1 MKPIRS
7 PFIDAFL
14 FVFGIQAHA
23 QPEND
28 PSRWDWKM
36 AEHYFDGGIYS
47 MSSHGPELFIGG
59 QFQKLPD
66 GVTSIGIAS
75 IDVETG
81 VMKPIGAGGFT
92 YSMLTVDDELYVGG
106 AFSSIGGVSAR
117 STASLNFEMNSW
129 DGISTTISGT
139 DSRVRNITAY
149 GQDLIF
155 SGRFSAINGVSA
167 TNIAQYSPLTRK
179 WSPLGGVGNVTSTQI
194 WGTANVADTL
204 FVGGSFTR
212 AAGMPARMM
221 VKRNMKT
228 GEWTTMGDFSHA
240 VQSMITDGRYV
251 YVSGYFTSIDSN
263 PAFDHYARYDTQTG
277 RWLPMAAGKPPY
289 FAYSFLK
296 VGDYLY
302 VGHFGVHRYH
312 IPTEEWLALDGG
324 PSEGGPVRAMQSI
337 GEYLYVGGEFRKVGG
352 EPAFHLTR
360 YRMPTEVLTSIHEP
374 DERERP
380 SQLELL
386 ANYPNPFNP
395 STVIRFRLSVVGKTS
410 LKVYDLLGREV
421 AVIVDGVMSAG
432 SHNIVFDASRLS
444 SGVYLY
450 RLESAG
456 EVLTRKMVLLK

>member
-1 MKPIRS
+1 
-7 PFIDAFL
+7 
-14 FVFGIQAHA
+14 
-23 QPEND
+23 
-28 PSRWDWKM
+28 M
-36 AEHYFDGGIYS
+36 ADHYFDGGIYS
-47 MSSHGPELFIGG
+47 MSSYGPELFVGG
-59 QFQKLPD
+59 QFQKMPD
-66 GVTSIGIAS
+66 GVSSNGIAS

-92 YSMLTVDDELYVGG
+92 YSMLTVNDQLYVGG
-106 AFSSIGGVSAR
+106 SFSSIGGVTAR
-117 STASLNFEMNSW
+117 STASMNFATNSW

-149 GQDLIF
+149 GQDLIL
-155 SGRFSAINGVSA
+155 SGRFSAINGISA

-179 WSPLGGVGNVTSTQI
+179 WSPLGGVGIVTSTQI
-194 WGTANVADTL
+194 WGTAIVADTL
-204 FVGGSFTR
+204 FVGGYFTR
-212 AAGMPARMM
+212 AAGMPVRMM

-228 GEWTTMGDFSHA
+228 GEWTPMGDVSHA
-240 VQSMITDGRYV
+240 IQSLITDGRYV

-263 PAFDHYARYDTQTG
+263 PAFNHYARYDTQTG
-277 RWLPMAAGKPPY
+277 KWLPMSAGKPPY

-324 PSEGGPVRAMQSI
+324 PSEGGPVRAMKQI
-337 GEYLYVGGEFRKVGG
+337 GDYLYVGGEFRKVGG

-374 DERERP
+374 YEHEQP
-380 SQLELL
+380 SRMELL

-395 STVIRFRLSVVGKTS
+395 STQIQFRLRASHVARLT
-410 LKVYDLLGREV
+410 VYDLLGREV
-421 AVIVDGVMSAG
+421 AVLVDGVMSAG
-432 SHNIVFDASRLS
+432 SHNISFDASHLS